1 MRREANA
8 TLPVIV
14 ILFVLAAAAPAASQ
28 PPDAPSGP
36 AEQEAPDVAAP
47 ESVPAPDRREKILPF
62 LVCED
67 ALEEACE
74 LFREGQFEEAAQR
87 FAQRARAGDS
97 RAQNNLGVLFETGV
111 GVRKDKTQAL
121 RWYAP
126 AAEQGLAMAQYNLA
140 VLLATDH
147 VLGTAPDP
155 STRREDLVRAYM
167 WLIVAAHQ
175 GHEVA
180 ERTRRDLVLRM
191 TPDEVGDARERA
203 RRRIADLEADR

>member
-1 MRREANA
+1 MRHEANA
-8 TLPVIV
+8 TLAATLA
-14 ILFVLAAAAPAASQ
+14 LFVLTGAGPAASQ
-28 PPDAPSGP
+28 PPDAAPEQ
-36 AEQEAPDVAAP
+36 AEQQAPEAAAP
-47 ESVPAPDRREKILPF
+47 ESVPVPDRREKILPF

-67 ALEEACE
+67 GLEEACD
-74 LFREGQFEEAAQR
+74 LFREGRFEEAAQR
-87 FAQRARAGDS
+87 FAERARAGDY

-111 GVRKDKTQAL
+111 GVTKDKTQAL

-203 RRRIADLEADR
+203 RRRITDLEKNR